1 MWIILNLDNESI
13 VNISIPS
20 TVAVSDS
27 GFVFLS
33 STGETFTLN
42 EVGRFIY
49 RQFHE
54 GVDVEDVT
62 RNTMEEF
69 DVERN
74 ALERDLSEFIAQL
87 MLYGLLE
94 RR

>member
-1 MWIILNLDNESI
+1 M
-13 VNISIPS
+13 NISIPS